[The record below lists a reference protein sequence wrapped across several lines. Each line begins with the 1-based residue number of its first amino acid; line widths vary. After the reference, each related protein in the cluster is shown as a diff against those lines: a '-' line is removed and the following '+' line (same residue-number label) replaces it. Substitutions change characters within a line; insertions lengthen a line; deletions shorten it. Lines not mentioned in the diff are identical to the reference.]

1 MAKEIERKFLVK
13 GDAWR
18 NLAEGV
24 RYRQGYL
31 NSQKERTVRI
41 RTVGDK
47 AVITV
52 KGLTIGCTRL
62 EFEYQIPYADCE
74 SMLDNLAEKPLID
87 KTRYRIPMGKFVWEI
102 DEFHAENDGLIV
114 AEIEL
119 PDEDTPFERPDWI
132 GEEVS
137 SDPRYYNSNLV
148 AHPYST
154 WEK

>member
-18 NLAEGV
+18 DLAEGV

-87 KTRYRIPMGKFVWEI
+87 KTRYRIPMGQFVWEI
-102 DEFHAENDGLIV
+102 DEFHAENNGLIV

-119 PDEDTPFERPDWI
+119 PDEDTPFDRPDWI

>member
-13 GDAWR
+13 GNAWR
-18 NLAEGV
+18 GLAEGV
-24 RYRQGYL
+24 HYRQGYL

-102 DEFHAENDGLIV
+102 DEFHAENDGLII

-119 PDEDTPFERPDWI
+119 PDEDTPFDRPDWI